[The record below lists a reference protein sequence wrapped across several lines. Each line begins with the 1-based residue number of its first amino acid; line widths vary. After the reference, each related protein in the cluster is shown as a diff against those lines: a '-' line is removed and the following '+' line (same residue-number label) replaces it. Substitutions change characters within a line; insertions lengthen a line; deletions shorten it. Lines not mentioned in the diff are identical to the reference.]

1 MSWKRSRRRRR
12 WLPRL
17 RPWAGRRL
25 PEELRAESVAV
36 LSGGLPEG
44 LADPAFEELLAR
56 IETSPV
62 LAGNRVRVYKDGTAA
77 FDAMLAALDGA
88 RDEVLLEAYIFR
100 DDETGRAFRDA
111 LVRASQR
118 GAKVRVLADG
128 LGSFDTAE
136 TFWDT
141 MRSGGIEARTF
152 HPLLARFWDFAF
164 RDHRK
169 ILVVDRRIGFTGG
182 MNIGVEYGSSR
193 RSPRKARLRGHTWR
207 DTQVRVEGPTAWEMA
222 IVFGEGWERAGGAP
236 LDLPPLSETEDTGAR
251 ILTLDTRPGRGTDEM
266 ASILTAITS
275 ACRRRLWVTNAY
287 FAPKKG
293 ALARLEAAVQRGVD
307 VRLLLPGVS
316 DVPLVRRAGRGYYGV
331 LLERGVRIFE
341 YGAAVLHA
349 KTLVADEQAA
359 VVGSTNLDYRS
370 FDFNAELNLVMLCP
384 ETNAALAA
392 AYEKDLEGSTEILL
406 PDWKRRPLL
415 EKLGERLARC
425 LAPIL

>member
-1 MSWKRSRRRRR
+1 MRWRKRRKRRR

-25 PEELRAESVAV
+25 EKALRAENVAR
-36 LSGGLPEG
+36 LAGSLPKG
-44 LADPAFEELLAR
+44 LADPAFGDLLSR

-62 LAGNRVRVYKDGTAA
+62 LGGNRVRVYTDGTEA
-77 FDAMLAALDGA
+77 FDAMLAAIEGA
-88 RDEVLLEAYIFR
+88 HEDVLLEAYIFR
-100 DDETGRAFRDA
+100 DDDTGRAFRDS
-111 LVRASQR
+111 LVRASER
-118 GAKVRVLADG
+118 GVKVRVLADG
-128 LGSFDTAE
+128 LGSFDTNEA
-136 TFWDT
+136 FWES
-141 MRSGGIEARTF
+141 MRAGGVEARTF

-169 ILVVDRRIGFTGG
+169 ILVVDRQTAFTGG

-193 RSPRKARLRGHTWR
+193 RSRRRARGHTWR

-222 IVFGEGWERAGGAP
+222 IVFGEGWQRAGGAP
-236 LDLPPLSETEDTGAR
+236 LDLPTLSESEGQGAR

-266 ASILTAITS
+266 ASILSAIVAAS
-275 ACRRRLWVTNAY
+275 RRRFWITNAY

-293 ALARLEAAVQRGVD
+293 TLERLAAAVGRGVD

-316 DVPLVRRAGRGYYGV
+316 DVPLVRHAGHGSYRA

-341 YGAAVLHA
+341 YQSAVLHA

-370 FDFNAELNLVMLCP
+370 VDFNAELNLVMLCP

-392 AYEKDLEGSTEILL
+392 AFERDLESSTEILL
-406 PDWKRRPLL
+406 SDWRRRPML
-415 EKLGERLARC
+415 EKLGDRLARC

>member
-1 MSWKRSRRRRR
+1 MSWKRRRRRRR

-25 PEELRAESVAV
+25 PKALRAQNVA
-36 LSGGLPEG
+36 LLASALPGG
-44 LADPAFEELLAR
+44 LADPAFEELLSR

-62 LAGNRVRVYKDGTAA
+62 LPGNGVRVYTDGSEA
-77 FDAMLAALDGA
+77 FDAMLAAIDGA
-88 RDEVLLEAYIFR
+88 REEVLLEAYIFR
-100 DDETGRAFRDA
+100 DDETGRTFADA
-111 LVRASQR
+111 LGRAGER
-118 GAKVRVLADG
+118 GARVRVLADG
-128 LGSFDTAE
+128 FGSFHTADA
-136 TFWDT
+136 FWDRL
-141 MRSGGIEARTF
+141 RSRRVEARTF

-222 IVFGEGWERAGGAP
+222 VVFGEGWERAGGAP
-236 LDLPPLSETEDTGAR
+236 LGLPPLSVTGGPGAR

-266 ASILTAITS
+266 ASTLTAIAAAS
-275 ACRRRLWVTNAY
+275 RRRLWITNAY
-287 FAPKKG
+287 FAPKKA
-293 ALARLEAAVQRGVD
+293 ALRRLEAAVGRGVD

-316 DVPLVRRAGRGYYGV
+316 DVPLVHRAARGYYRA
-331 LLERGVRIFE
+331 LLERGVRVYE
-341 YGAAVLHA
+341 YSAALLHA
-349 KTLVADEQAA
+349 KTLVADDRVA

-370 FDFNAELNLVMLCP
+370 LDFNAELNLVMLCP

-392 AYEKDLEGSTEILL
+392 AYEKDLEGSTEIRL
-406 PDWKRRPLL
+406 PDWNRRPLL
-415 EKLGERLARC
+415 QKLGDRLARC
-425 LAPIL
+425 LAPLL